1 MKFLEA
7 ARSAPARYAL
17 WYAAVTA
24 LAISVLLGLIYSW
37 TTSLLTRHLEE
48 ATEHQLSVL
57 LDSYQQDGMPLLLT
71 LAEQEIQRYD
81 QPSIRVVIQEQDGKS
96 LLGNAPDFSP
106 ISGWQ
111 DIEVID
117 VSKNPA
123 PQGSVYYR
131 SLGKFL
137 DNGVFILVMHDTT
150 DLKQTQ
156 ELLIRSFVGAL
167 AVTTTMALVGG
178 LLIGDAMLRRVD
190 SVNRTAKAIMKGNL
204 SQRIPTDGRHDE
216 LSDLAEHLN
225 SMFSR
230 IQALMEDLRHVSSN
244 IAHDLRS
251 PLGRLRQKLEAAL
264 MDPTVSKDDYEQA
277 VSSSIQEVD
286 NLLKT
291 FDAMLRISEIESGP
305 LRDRFLV
312 VSLSQCVENVV
323 DAYTVVAEDEHKQL
337 VSHVASDVEVLGD
350 QELLTQAMV
359 NVVENALRHTPV
371 DSQIEVSLEIH
382 NNRPTLIISDNGPGI
397 PEGERDNVLQRFY
410 RLDNSRT
417 TPGSGLGLSLV
428 KAVITLHNATIRLEN
443 ADPGLSVIVEFPE
456 QNQPIANYVE

>member
-1 MKFLEA
+1 M
-7 ARSAPARYAL
+7 
-17 WYAAVTA
+17 
-24 LAISVLLGLIYSW
+24 
-37 TTSLLTRHLEE
+37 
-48 ATEHQLSVL
+48 
-57 LDSYQQDGMPLLLT
+57 
-71 LAEQEIQRYD
+71 
-81 QPSIRVVIQEQDGKS
+81 VIQDQDGKS

-230 IQALMEDLRHVSSN
+230 IQALMEDCL
-244 IAHDLRS
+244 LYTS
-251 PLGRLRQKLEAAL
+251 PS
-264 MDPTVSKDDYEQA
+264 P
-277 VSSSIQEVD
+277 
-286 NLLKT
+286 
-291 FDAMLRISEIESGP
+291 
-305 LRDRFLV
+305 RD
-312 VSLSQCVENVV
+312 
-323 DAYTVVAEDEHKQL
+323 
-337 VSHVASDVEVLGD
+337 
-350 QELLTQAMV
+350 
-359 NVVENALRHTPV
+359 
-371 DSQIEVSLEIH
+371 
-382 NNRPTLIISDNGPGI
+382 
-397 PEGERDNVLQRFY
+397 
-410 RLDNSRT
+410 
-417 TPGSGLGLSLV
+417 
-428 KAVITLHNATIRLEN
+428 
-443 ADPGLSVIVEFPE
+443 
-456 QNQPIANYVE
+456 